1 MTTPTL
7 LRSGVVVGWIVLAAF
22 AVAMG
27 VMVVQAAH
35 TMGFTLP
42 QLQSPSGAAHQIG
55 QSLVSRLGIGGG
67 G

>member
-1 MTTPTL
+1 MSTTSL
-7 LRSGVVVGWIVLAAF
+7 LRIGTALSWIVLAAF

-35 TMGFTLP
+35 TMGFEPPSLQAHALG
-42 QLQSPSGAAHQIG
+42 QLIG
-55 QSLVSRLGIGGG
+55 HSLVSRLGFGGG